1 MTNTGKRALIDAA
14 VTVCAKSDSS
24 EGFNLIATDGPTLGS
39 AGVKEIVRIAVASGR
54 LYHTA
59 QELAADGAGM
69 QVLVLV
75 NLINEESLRN
85 AWILD
90 GWNLIRAY
98 GERIDLSGANLRGA
112 QLRGARLK
120 GADLRDADLCGTDLE
135 KADLSYANL
144 TGANL
149 AGSILFSA
157 SLQGADLTEAEL
169 CRADLRH
176 AVLRESICVRTA
188 FRGADLWGTY
198 TRNVDI
204 SQAFTEGADFAR
216 SGYLLN
222 EKVGRES

>member
-1 MTNTGKRALIDAA
+1 MINTGKRALIDVA
-14 VTVCAKSDSS
+14 VTACTGLEAS
-24 EGFNLIATDGPTLGS
+24 EGFCLIATNGPFLG
-39 AGVKEIVRIAVASGR
+39 AVGVKEVVRGAVDSGK
-54 LYHTA
+54 LYRTS
-59 QELAADGAGM
+59 QELATDGAGV

-75 NLINEESLRN
+75 NLINQELSRN

-90 GWNLIRAY
+90 GWSLIARY
-98 GERIDLSGANLRGA
+98 GEGIDLRGAYLRGA

-120 GADLRDADLCGTDLE
+120 SADLRDADLCGANLE
-135 KADLSYANL
+135 KADLSYADL

-149 AGSILFSA
+149 AGSNLFSA

-176 AVLRESICVRTA
+176 AVLREAICVRTA

-204 SQAFTEGADFAR
+204 SHAFTAGADFTR

-222 EKVGRES
+222 EKVG